1 MARSTD
7 GMGRDERVVF
17 ESRTHVKAL
26 FWPVIALLAA
36 AIVLGVGIAMMP
48 TSWQP
53 WGPWVLVGLF
63 VVFVWWAAV
72 MPFLR
77 WLTSTY
83 TVTTR
88 RSTVLEFH
96 DVFKRLSDGT
106 IFRAT
111 SNGADKQSPKTG
123 TLDMCQVTAE
133 RWELTQ

>member
-1 MARSTD
+1 MSLLDNFLKYKCVLMEKKRTPD
-7 GMGRDERVVF
+7 GAGGWITEWTEGAEF
-17 ESRTHVKAL
+17 EAN
-26 FWPVIALLAA
+26 
-36 AIVLGVGIAMMP
+36 IVLDQSLQARVAEKEGVP
-48 TSWQP
+48 S
-53 WGPWVLVGLF
+53 V
-63 VVFVWWAAV
+63 
-72 MPFLR
+72 
-77 WLTSTY
+77 Y